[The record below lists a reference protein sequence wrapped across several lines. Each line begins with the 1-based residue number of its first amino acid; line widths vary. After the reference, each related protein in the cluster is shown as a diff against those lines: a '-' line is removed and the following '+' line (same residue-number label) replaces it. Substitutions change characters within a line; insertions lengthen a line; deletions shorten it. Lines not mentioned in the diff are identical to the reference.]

1 MSLLNLRGHLRL
13 GLVLTIGLG
22 LPGVLQGQ
30 AKGEM
35 PLTTPSASARAL
47 FEQGRDLTENA
58 EVVAARPLLNQA
70 LTKDPG
76 FAMVHAVLAVSGGG
90 FALQHDH
97 LKKAIDLAAKAS
109 PAERAWIL
117 AVQAQFDGAVAEQ
130 GRQMAEL
137 IKLTPADKHSRF
149 FAGVYF
155 AGAPADL
162 PTAYGHLRKAV
173 ELDPAYGAAFNQL
186 GYLCARM
193 GKFEE
198 AEQAFKRYIEVRPG
212 KPNPHDS
219 YAEFLL
225 NRGRYADSIAQ
236 YQLALKALPTFVS
249 AHAGIGHNHIF
260 QGDYAK
266 ARAAYQAMFDAAN
279 GPADKL
285 GALYWKAIS
294 YLHEGNV
301 PAALAT
307 FEERRQLARTEGQYP
322 AEVDS
327 HWSMAFVRME
337 SGNLAACARGLEDTL
352 QNLEASG
359 MSPALKG
366 VWGSYLK
373 VAKAQVFTRAHA
385 FDAAKSLLEEV
396 RTTADRTQ
404 DPELLRAVEG
414 TLGTWALEQRHPEE
428 ALAHFDKAERE
439 DPYLWYQQALAWEA
453 KGDATKSAE
462 CKRKVTACNLNG
474 LGLAMVRA
482 RAAN

>member
-1 MSLLNLRGHLRL
+1 M
-13 GLVLTIGLG
+13 GLTLVCCLG
-22 LPGVLQGQ
+22 LPGLLLGQ
-30 AKGEM
+30 TKGDM
-35 PLTTPSASARAL
+35 TITTPSPSARTL

-70 LTKDPG
+70 IAKDPG
-76 FAMVHAVLAVSGGG
+76 FAMAHAVLSVSGGG

-97 LKKAIDLAAKAS
+97 LKKAVDLASKVS

-130 GRQMAEL
+130 GRQITEL
-137 IKLTPADKHSRF
+137 LELTPADKHSRF

-155 AGAPADL
+155 GGSPADL
-162 PTAYGHLRKAV
+162 RTAYSHLRKAV
-173 ELDPAYGAAFNQL
+173 ELDPTYGAAFNQL

-193 GKFEE
+193 GKFDE
-198 AEQAFKRYIEVRPG
+198 AEQAFKRYIAVRPE

-225 NRGRYADSIAQ
+225 NRGRYADSITQ

-249 AHAGIGHNHIF
+249 AHAGIGHNHVF

-266 ARAAYQAMFDAAN
+266 ARAAYQAMFDGAT
-279 GPADKL
+279 GPGDKL
-285 GALYWKAIS
+285 AALYWKAIS
-294 YLHEGNV
+294 HLHEGNV
-301 PAALAT
+301 PAALAA
-307 FEERRQLARTEGQYP
+307 FESRRQLARVEGQYP

-337 SGNLAACARGLEDTL
+337 SGDLAACARGLDDTV

-414 TLGTWALEQRHPEE
+414 SFGLWALEQRHPDE
-428 ALAHFDKAERE
+428 ALAHFGKAEQE
-439 DPYLWYQQALAWEA
+439 DPYIWYQQALAWAA
-453 KGDATKSAE
+453 KGDATKAAE
-462 CKRKVTACNLNG
+462 YKHKVTASNLNG
-474 LGLAMVRA
+474 LGLAMVRVRV
-482 RAAN
+482 RAAQ